1 MNRFARKLLAT
12 TLLTASLGIAHAAV
26 EVAGIGFR
34 SQETLDSGALMLNG
48 AGLRTRLTFKVYAM
62 GLYVRTPAT
71 DATALLQD
79 SGEKRIRIVMIRDL
93 EAKQFADA
101 MRAGLERNHDAAALA
116 SLKPSTDALLA
127 AVMGSGDARSGTE
140 LILDQLADGSTRLL
154 VNGQARSDIA
164 DPALYPALLRIWI
177 GDRPADADLKED
189 LLNRKK

>member
-1 MNRFARKLLAT
+1 MKPFARTLLAAA
-12 TLLTASLGIAHAAV
+12 LMSASIAHAAI
-26 EVAGIGFR
+26 EVAGIGFK
-34 SQETLDSGALMLNG
+34 SQEALENGALELNG

-79 SGEKRIRIVMIRDL
+79 TGEKRIRIVMIRDL

-101 MRAGLERNHDAAALA
+101 LRAGLERNHDAATLA
-116 SLKPSTDALLA
+116 TLKPSTDALLA
-127 AVMGSGDARSGTE
+127 AVLGGGEAKSGTE

-154 VNGQARSDIA
+154 INGQVRSDIA

-177 GDRPADADLKED
+177 GERPADSDLKED
-189 LLNRKK
+189 LLKRKK